1 MIGFRCEFSGY
12 RESETGNRNRLFNQ
26 GKQLEALI
34 EGLRAGIPLKQ
45 IKVLTVLTGS
55 EFKSIKMDLS

>member
-34 EGLRAGIPLKQ
+34 EGLRAGIPLKPVNEAKADTW
-45 IKVLTVLTGS
+45 IKVLTVLTG
-55 EFKSIKMDLS
+55 